1 MFRIFFLHITNQK
14 ITCNAF
20 ILFFRH
26 NLNFAVNYTARIKI
40 YDIRSFL
47 LPDFWISAF
56 PQKQMFQQLISVGK
70 MHYKQQILFC
80 LQQILNLLFFLKN
93 SQNLIT
99 NNPIKQ
105 SNPRNSKHSRCQKR
119 DCIQTYI
126 NWRFRWNNVLIY
138 KKNKRHSYH
147 RTDHKIHCHVQNFLS
162 QLSRS
167 LSFYVLPF
175 YFNTFYK
182 LFYSISSPIIT
193 SYS

>member
-80 LQQILNLLFFLKN
+80 LQQILNLLFFVKN

-147 RTDHKIHCHVQNFLS
+147 RTDHKIHCHVQIFLS

>member
-80 LQQILNLLFFLKN
+80 LQQILNLLFFVKN

-126 NWRFRWNNVLIY
+126 NWRFRWNNVIDL
-138 KKNKRHSYH
+138 
-147 RTDHKIHCHVQNFLS
+147 
-162 QLSRS
+162 
-167 LSFYVLPF
+167 
-175 YFNTFYK
+175 
-182 LFYSISSPIIT
+182 
-193 SYS
+193 